1 MEASQ
6 GPHFYAPLVRPMV
19 LGRAEALKKKKK
31 APQAKASL
39 GIKDPLP

>member
-19 LGRAEALKKKKK
+19 LGRAEALKK

>member
-19 LGRAEALKKKKK
+19 LGRAEALKKK